1 MERPSLPVSSA
12 SPLLQGTTRR
22 AFLRLLG
29 SGAALATLSRLPAVP
44 ATARAATPA
53 TRFFDEPQTEI
64 LTQVVE
70 RMVATG
76 EPEAPRVR
84 DSGAIASIDALCG
97 SLAPELTGPLPALL
111 RLVEWGPVLFE
122 LRFSR
127 FTRLT
132 PDEQDASL
140 RGWMQSRIALRRT
153 AFLALRNLAM
163 LGWYAQ
169 DESWPSVGYS
179 GPLLRRSPA
188 P

>member
-1 MERPSLPVSSA
+1 MERPPA
-12 SPLLQGTTRR
+12 THTTRR
-22 AFLRLLG
+22 GFLRLAG
-29 SGAALATLSRLPAVP
+29 SGAALAALSRLPVVP
-44 ATARAATPA
+44 ATARAAVPSE
-53 TRFFDEPQTEI
+53 RFFDEPQTEI

-76 EPEAPRVR
+76 EPEMPRVR
-84 DSGAIASIDALCG
+84 DTGAVTTVDALCA
-97 SLAPELTGPLPALL
+97 SLAPELTRPLPVLL
-111 RLVEWGPVLFE
+111 LLVEWGPPIFE

-127 FTRLT
+127 FTKLT

-140 RGWMQSRIALRRT
+140 RGWMQSRIGLRRT

-169 DESWPSVGYS
+169 DESWPDVGYS
-179 GPLLRRSPA
+179 GPLLPRSTA

>member
-1 MERPSLPVSSA
+1 
-12 SPLLQGTTRR
+12 
-22 AFLRLLG
+22 
-29 SGAALATLSRLPAVP
+29 
-44 ATARAATPA
+44 
-53 TRFFDEPQTEI
+53 
-64 LTQVVE
+64 
-70 RMVATG
+70 
-76 EPEAPRVR
+76 
-84 DSGAIASIDALCG
+84 
-97 SLAPELTGPLPALL
+97 
-111 RLVEWGPVLFE
+111 VLFE